1 MTRVLSELCNGDV
14 DIGIKKFGAIDSYAF
29 HTACKQKFSHQL
41 AEEKAT
47 EMCSTWQSAVEN
59 PKWNPFKTVTSNG
72 DVRAEIIDQ
81 EDKHL
86 QQLRKEW
93 GYEFWNF
100 EEGRKATLSEAICLM
115 GEKLKEA
122 KIKDTGFV
130 KVDQLEPGTKGVN
143 LIVKILNTNVVVDKI
158 RNTRQQSL
166 LSYNR
171 YSQPEITRLAESLVG
186 DETRTIIF
194 TSRNEQVTL
203 SEEKSKLRR
212 KMACIAKGLEVLRR
226 KIKYC
231 LKRKKGIENRD
242 SSIAE
247 RWELLSGNNNWESL
261 LDPLDYDLR
270 RYLIHY
276 GQMPQ
281 AIYDSFNNEKASK
294 YRGTSRYSKKNLF
307 TEVGLEKNNP
317 YKYEVTKYLYAA
329 SDVTSTI
336 EKVKESNW
344 IGFVAVATDEGK
356 VALGRRDILI
366 TWRGTIRSSE
376 WNDDVEVSLVQP
388 TKIFGENTDNI
399 LIHKGFYSIYT
410 SLNEASNYNR
420 TSSARDQVIE
430 EVKRLLEQYKKE
442 EVSITVTGHSLGSAL
457 ATLCAIDIVVNQVNK
472 EFPVTAFA
480 FGCPRV
486 GEENFKNAYEK
497 LKNLQILRIC
507 NAPDHISEKPDRGQ
521 VEDSATE
528 WRMYEQV
535 GFGFSIDTTK
545 SEYLKKDI
553 NGHILEVY
561 LHGIAGTQGPK
572 GEFKLEINRDI
583 ALVNKADD
591 VLKGEYGVPMSW
603 WIEKNKGMIQQED
616 GSWILMDHEDDTDF
630 LP

>member
-1 MTRVLSELCNGDV
+1 
-14 DIGIKKFGAIDSYAF
+14 
-29 HTACKQKFSHQL
+29 
-41 AEEKAT
+41 
-47 EMCSTWQSAVEN
+47 
-59 PKWNPFKTVTSNG
+59 
-72 DVRAEIIDQ
+72 
-81 EDKHL
+81 
-86 QQLRKEW
+86 
-93 GYEFWNF
+93 
-100 EEGRKATLSEAICLM
+100 
-115 GEKLKEA
+115 
-122 KIKDTGFV
+122 
-130 KVDQLEPGTKGVN
+130 
-143 LIVKILNTNVVVDKI
+143 
-158 RNTRQQSL
+158 
-166 LSYNR
+166 
-171 YSQPEITRLAESLVG
+171 
-186 DETRTIIF
+186 
-194 TSRNEQVTL
+194 
-203 SEEKSKLRR
+203 
-212 KMACIAKGLEVLRR
+212 MACIAKGLEVLRR

-242 SSIAE
+242 NSIAE

-261 LDPLDYDLR
+261 FDPLDYDLR

-281 AIYDSFNNEKASK
+281 VIYDSFNNEKASK

-307 TEVGLEKNNP
+307 TKVGLEKNNP

-366 TWRGTIRSSE
+366 TWRGTIRPSE

-521 VEDSATE
+521 VEDSPTE

-591 VLKGEYGVPMSW
+591 VLKDEYGVPVSW